1 MPYSYKSKDV
11 EDLFDIGKYTGGIK
25 LKLTWG
31 LCVPDS
37 YKSKD
42 VEDLFDIGKY
52 TGGIKFE
59 LTWGLCKYT
68 GLIAASL
75 RMSRVCLI

>member
-1 MPYSYKSKDV
+1 MFDIGKYTFRYKVEVHLGLCVPYSYKSKDV

-37 YKSKD
+37 YKSK
-42 VEDLFDIGKY
+42 V
-52 TGGIKFE
+52 
-59 LTWGLCKYT
+59 
-68 GLIAASL
+68 
-75 RMSRVCLI
+75 SRICLI